1 MSDKD
6 QILLIVAATVVANVA
21 FAAWLMHR
29 HGFIRQVRTLVVLT
43 VVLVGYATVWAIRTG
58 DSSAPAGQAASGTDW
73 AG

>member
-58 DSSAPAGQAASGTDW
+58 DSSASDGHAASGTDW